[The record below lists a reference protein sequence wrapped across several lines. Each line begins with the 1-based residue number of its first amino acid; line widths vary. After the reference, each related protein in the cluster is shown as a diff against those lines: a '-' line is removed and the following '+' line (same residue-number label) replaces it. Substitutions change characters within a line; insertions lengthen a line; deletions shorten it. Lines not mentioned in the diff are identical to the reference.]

1 MVLFCAFIFSRAG
14 VGLQVWSVTCDWR
27 LGLKDGDS
35 ESKGVLDFEAVYL
48 PSPVLDC
55 FLLLFFPY
63 LYFLY

>member
-35 ESKGVLDFEAVYL
+35 ERKGVLDFEAVFSL
-48 PSPVLDC
+48 FIVFVLILIKMFIC
-55 FLLLFFPY
+55 
-63 LYFLY
+63 